1 MVHTSYSN
9 TSHILQAVWH
19 TSGQKITKVPIGLY
33 VGEADVTC
41 PPTTAIEIR
50 DTIGDMVK
58 DFVIY
63 PGATHET
70 FGTKTD
76 KEFADR
82 IAKLLGYQTTDDP
95 MYIQWEQS
103 ELQIN
108 HNNLQP

>member
-1 MVHTSYSN
+1 MYEEADRITPLIDIS
-9 TSHILQAVWH
+9 
-19 TSGQKITKVPIGLY
+19 KITKVPIGMY

-41 PPTTAIEIR
+41 PAATAIEIR

-82 IAKLLGYQTTDDP
+82 IAKLLG
-95 MYIQWEQS
+95 
-103 ELQIN
+103 
-108 HNNLQP
+108 H